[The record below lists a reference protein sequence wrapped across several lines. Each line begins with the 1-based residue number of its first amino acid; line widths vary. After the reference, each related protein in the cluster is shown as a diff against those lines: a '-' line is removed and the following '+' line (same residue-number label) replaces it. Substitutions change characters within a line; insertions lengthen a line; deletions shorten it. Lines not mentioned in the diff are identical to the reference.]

1 MHFHPRRTLVRALIV
16 SLLVHAGLLV
26 GVVRILPARIDAPA
40 PAIRVVAMNRAAVPG
55 NAPHAAPAAAAEAPA
70 RVDVPVPSRAP
81 KAVARKLAVPDF
93 RPEDF
98 TVPAAPSAPAV
109 ADATPT
115 APVAPRVGAGS
126 STGGAP
132 QAVAPAASS
141 GAAPARRDGVS
152 ADDVRQYRFALGI
165 SARRFK
171 RYPPLARERGW
182 EGTAEVALDFRQP
195 NAEPVLSLTA
205 SSGKKVLDEQALETL
220 RQAVRRTDL
229 PVGLRGRD
237 FRMLQEI
244 TFSLEDE
251 E

>member
-16 SLLVHAGLLV
+16 SLLVHAVLLI
-26 GVVRILPARIDAPA
+26 GVVRILPARIDAPT
-40 PAIRVVAMNRAAVPG
+40 PAIRVVAMNRGVVSG
-55 NAPHAAPAAAAEAPA
+55 NAPHPVPAAVEAPA
-70 RVDVPVPSRAP
+70 RIDTPVPSRAP
-81 KAVARKLAVPDF
+81 KAVARKLALPDS
-93 RPEDF
+93 RREDF
-98 TVPAAPSAPAV
+98 TVPATPSAPAV
-109 ADATPT
+109 ADA
-115 APVAPRVGAGS
+115 APPAQVAPRAGAGN
-126 STGGAP
+126 STGGLP
-132 QAVAPAASS
+132 QAAAPAASS
-141 GAAPARRDGVS
+141 GAASARRDGVG

-182 EGTAEVALDFRQP
+182 EGTAEVALDFRYP
-195 NAEPVLSLTA
+195 NAEPVLSLT
-205 SSGKKVLDEQALETL
+205 SSRWKNVLHYQTLETL